1 MALFIAVRPN
11 ELDLSPWNAMLVS
24 RTEQGLRNMDRYR
37 SSNSR
42 DIPRSAQD
50 YQIDTQVY
58 RDEDSGNN
66 TTLHLFCLPGRVS
79 SRIGFR

>member
-24 RTEQGLRNMDRYR
+24 KTEQGLRNMGSYR
-37 SSNSR
+37 GSNTR

-50 YQIDTQVY
+50 HEFDTQVY
-58 RDEDSGNN
+58 RDDDSGNN
-66 TTLHLFCLPGRVS
+66 TTLHLFRLPGSVS
-79 SRIGFR
+79 KRKGFR